1 MGYSPFLREITLRK
15 AFFLSITYLPFLC
28 QQKIADVAVL
38 DPVSAHVE
46 LIQRDNIFR
55 VVITDVIICSKL
67 TLDGFIG
74 CQQIGNLNIQ
84 FFPAFVAYKVN
95 FLVSGFAYC
104 NFIVPAQKFQIKDT
118 FESISGSVHLAQWGD
133 TVPGTL
139 QRRMDK

>member
-1 MGYSPFLREITLRK
+1 MWKRREKYSFIALLIPLLSQEKITN
-15 AFFLSITYLPFLC
+15 
-28 QQKIADVAVL
+28 
-38 DPVSAHVE
+38 VSMFDTISTHVKCIE
-46 LIQRDNIFR
+46 RNNIFGK
-55 VVITDVIICSKL
+55 VVTDVIIRTKL
-67 TLDGFIG
+67 TIDCILR
-74 CQQIGNLNIQ
+74 CQQISNLNIQ

>member
-1 MGYSPFLREITLRK
+1 MNSISGY
-15 AFFLSITYLPFLC
+15 FFNSIPLPVGNPVC
-28 QQKIADVAVL
+28 CGVNS
-38 DPVSAHVE
+38 VSAHVE
-46 LIQRDNIFR
+46 FIQRDNIFR

>member
-1 MGYSPFLREITLRK
+1 MF
-15 AFFLSITYLPFLC
+15 
-28 QQKIADVAVL
+28 
-38 DPVSAHVE
+38 DPISAHIE
-46 LIQRDNIFR
+46 LIERNN
-55 VVITDVIICSKL
+55 VLWEVITDAIIRAKL
-67 TLDGFIG
+67 AVNRFIG
-74 CQQIGNLNIQ
+74 GEQIAHLNVQ
-84 FFPAFVAYKVN
+84 LFAALVAYKVN